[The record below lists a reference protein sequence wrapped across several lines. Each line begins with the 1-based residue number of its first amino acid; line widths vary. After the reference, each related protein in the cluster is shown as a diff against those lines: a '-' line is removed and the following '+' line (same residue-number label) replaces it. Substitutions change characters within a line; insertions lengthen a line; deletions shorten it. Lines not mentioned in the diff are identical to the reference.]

1 MKISDLELRAKFWWL
16 LSHLLSFAELLTG
29 LFSSYCIGV
38 LVARSSNVFL
48 GVIVGIIVCAVTV
61 AVFWFFRE
69 MVSTAMGSIVNNKSP
84 INALYHS
91 NRYAVGISEMIFSAK
106 SSCLIYVI
114 VMSVCLF
121 FSVKIF

>member
-1 MKISDLELRAKFWWL
+1 MKINNLELRAKLWWL
-16 LSHLLSFAELLTG
+16 LAHILSFAELLTG
-29 LFSSYCIGV
+29 LFSTYCIGV
-38 LVARSSNVFL
+38 LVARHSNIFL
-48 GVIVGIIVCAVTV
+48 GVIVGIVVCAITV
-61 AVFWFFRE
+61 LVFWFFRE